1 MWRVL
6 CATLILA
13 GRAPRCCIATRL
25 VAISDADG
33 SFLDID
39 ALAQDLLTGARDPE
53 LLITCMDCADFCLNT
68 SFG

>member
-39 ALAQDLLTGARDPE
+39 ALAQDLLTGVVTRS
-53 LLITCMDCADFCLNT
+53 C
-68 SFG
+68 